1 MKLNKK
7 LLVLFSSLMLIFSLN
22 ACNKINN
29 DAFNFNEDKHT
40 ENVQAATNP
49 EELIQKSLENIKT
62 VQSFE
67 ADQYI
72 DVEVDADGSV
82 STFQNKM
89 DIIYFDEP
97 FKVKVKS
104 DVFENTMPS
113 KLVDVDDS
121 NSSVNIDAYDLN
133 SFLKNSSLKTSEIYI
148 ETEDNLTTSY
158 RKMNEIWSRN
168 ELTENSILIEKK
180 RYNLLKNMKTVIENI
195 ENPKEISRD
204 SIVNGNAT
212 IELDTTIKSESV
224 NEVINAINAFQ
235 EIGLSGMDKSFYE
248 SEQPINVKIY
258 IDEQMGFPVKYTMDL
273 SDLCETIYRKIDIDN
288 IDVNKYTIDVV
299 LSNFDNVNN
308 FEIPQE
314 AK

>member
-7 LLVLFSSLMLIFSLN
+7 LLILFSSLMLIFSLN

-29 DAFNFNEDKHT
+29 DDFNFNEDKHT
-40 ENVQAATNP
+40 ENVQAAANP

-72 DVEVDADGSV
+72 DVEVDVDGSI
-82 STFQNKM
+82 STFENKM

-104 DVFENTMPS
+104 DIFENTMLS
-113 KLVDVDDS
+113 EIVDVDDS
-121 NSSVNIDAYDLN
+121 NSS
-133 SFLKNSSLKTSEIYI
+133 LKNLSPETSEIYI
-148 ETEDNLTTSY
+148 ETKDNLTTSY
-158 RKMNEIWSRN
+158 RKMNELWFRS
-168 ELTENSILIEKK
+168 ELTENSVLNEKK

-204 SIVNGNAT
+204 SIVNGNTT
-212 IELDTTIKSESV
+212 IELDTTIKSESI

-235 EIGLSGMDKSFYE
+235 QVGLSGMDKSFYE

-258 IDEQMGFPVKYTMDL
+258 IDEQMGFPVKYTIDL
-273 SDLCETIYRKIDIDN
+273 SDLCETIYRKSGIDN
-288 IDVNKYTIDVV
+288 IGVNKYTIDVV